1 MRFQISVCVGALA
14 VAAAYA
20 QPLPHLEKRGQA
32 TQLMVDGKPFLML
45 AGELNNTISSDPES
59 MRAVWPALA
68 RRGHLNTV
76 LAAVAWNW
84 TEPEEGRYDFRLL
97 DDAIRSARQT
107 DIRLVLLW
115 FGSWKNGLSSFVP
128 AWVKADQQRFPRAQ
142 VGKGRTVEVLSTLSE
157 SNRRADER
165 AFAALM
171 RHVRETDST
180 RRVIL
185 VQVENEV
192 GLMGD
197 SRDRS
202 AAANQAFAGA
212 VPSPLL
218 DYLTAHGRSLKPG
231 TWAGVFGAG
240 QKADEAFMAWNY
252 ARYLNAVAEA
262 GKREYDIPM
271 YVNAWIVQ
279 PQDQGPG
286 DYPGGGPQAHMHD
299 IWRAGAPRIDL
310 LCPDIYLP
318 DFIGITAEY
327 TRNGNPLFVPES
339 FDGVAG
345 AANAFY
351 AIGAHAAL
359 GYSPFAIDNLTEGTA
374 LDSSPISAAYEI
386 LGQLAPAILEH
397 QSKGTIAAVSL
408 DKKRPEERIQLG
420 GYTLTAGLV
429 RGFRNPNEVPDITG
443 YGIFMATGPDE
454 FLMAGDNLQISFTPA
469 TAGPPIASVAQQEAG
484 RFENGKWV
492 LTRQLGGDDSVLRYD
507 FAKLAEEGQSG
518 SGVRLRLPEQAIQKV
533 KLYRYR

>member
-1 MRFQISVCVGALA
+1 MRIHIVVCLGALA
-14 VAAAYA
+14 AATTYA

-32 TQLMVDGKPFLML
+32 TQLIVDGKPFLML
-45 AGELNNTISSDPES
+45 AGELNNTVSSDTES
-59 MRAVWPALA
+59 MRTVWPALA

-84 TEPEEGRYDFRLL
+84 IEPEEGKYDFRLV
-97 DDAIRSARQT
+97 DDAIRSAREN

-115 FGSWKNGLSSFVP
+115 FGSWKNELSSFVP

-142 VGKGRTVEVLSTLSE
+142 VGRGKTVEVLSTLSE
-157 SNRRADER
+157 NNRQADGR

-212 VPSPLL
+212 VPVPLL
-218 DYLTAHGRSLKPG
+218 DYLAAHGRPLKPG
-231 TWAGVFGAG
+231 TWAEVFGAG

-252 ARYLNAVAEA
+252 ASYLNAVAQE
-262 GKREYDIPM
+262 GKREYDVPM

-279 PQDQGPG
+279 PQDKGPG

-318 DFIGITAEY
+318 DFVGIAAEY
-327 TRNGNPLFVPES
+327 ARNGNPLFVPES
-339 FDGVAG
+339 FNGVVA
-345 AANAFY
+345 
-351 AIGAHAAL
+351 
-359 GYSPFAIDNLTEGTA
+359 STA

-397 QSKGTIAAVSL
+397 QSKGTIAAMSL

-429 RGFRNPNEVPDITG
+429 RGFRNPNEVPDIIG

-454 FLMAGDNLQISFTPA
+454 FLMAADNLEISFTPT
-469 TAGPPIASVAQQEAG
+469 TAGPPIASVALQEAG
-484 RFENGKWV
+484 RFENGTWV
-492 LTRQLGGDDSVLRYD
+492 VTRLLGGDDSVLRYD
-507 FAKLAEEGQSG
+507 FAKIAEEGQSG
-518 SGVRLRLPEQAIQKV
+518 SGVRLRSPGQSIQKV
-533 KLYRYR
+533 KLYRCR

>member
-1 MRFQISVCVGALA
+1 MRFQIIVCVGALA

-76 LAAVAWNW
+76 LTGVAWNW
-84 TEPEEGRYDFRLL
+84 TEPAEGKYDFHFV
-97 DDAIRSARQT
+97 DEAIRGAQQA
-107 DIRLVLLW
+107 DVRLVLLW
-115 FGSWKNGLSSFVP
+115 FGSWKNALSSFAPV
-128 AWVKADQQRFPRAQ
+128 WVKADQERFPRAQ
-142 VGKGRTVEVLSTLSE
+142 VRKGKTLEILSTLSE
-157 SNRRADER
+157 NNRKADER

-180 RRVIL
+180 RRVIM

-192 GLMGD
+192 GLLGD

-212 VPSPLL
+212 VPGALL
-218 DYLTAHGRSLKPG
+218 DRLKARGQALKPG
-231 TWAGVFGAG
+231 TWAEVFGGG
-240 QKADEAFMAWNY
+240 QTADEIFMAWNY
-252 ARYLNAVAEA
+252 ARYMNAVAEA

-271 YVNAWIVQ
+271 YVNAWLVQ
-279 PQDQGPG
+279 PRDMNPG
-286 DYPGGGPQAHMHD
+286 DYPSGGPQAHMHE
-299 IWRAGAPRIDL
+299 IWRAAAPSIDL
-310 LCPDIYLP
+310 LCPDIYVP
-318 DFIGITAEY
+318 EFTEVTAEY
-327 TRNGNPLFVPES
+327 ARVGGPLFVPES
-339 FDGVAG
+339 FDGATG

-351 AIGAHAAL
+351 AIGAHAGL
-359 GYSPFAIDNLTEGTA
+359 GYSPFAIDRLAEGSGFET
-374 LDSSPISAAYEI
+374 SPMTAAYEV

-408 DKKRPEERIQLG
+408 DKKRPEQRIQLG
-420 GYTLTAGLV
+420 GYTLTTGLIHDFF
-429 RGFRNPNEVPDITG
+429 GFSEDKPDVPA

-454 FLMAGDNLQISFTPA
+454 FLMAGDNLQISFTP
-469 TAGPPIASVAQQEAG
+469 TTPGPPIASVALQEAG

-492 LTRQLGGDDSVLRYD
+492 VTRLLGGDDSVLRYD
-507 FAKLAEEGQSG
+507 FAKVAEEGISG
-518 SGVRLRLPEQAIQKV
+518 SGVRLHLPVIQKV